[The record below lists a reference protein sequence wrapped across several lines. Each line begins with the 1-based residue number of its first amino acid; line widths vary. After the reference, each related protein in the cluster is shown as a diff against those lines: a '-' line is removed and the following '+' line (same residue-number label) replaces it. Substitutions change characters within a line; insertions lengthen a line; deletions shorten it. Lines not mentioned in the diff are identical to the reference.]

1 MPSREFKM
9 RRALRTVLRLGRGVA
24 LLLTPVAYGCPL
36 CHTQTGEQVRAGIF
50 NGSFGWNLLVTL
62 LPFPVFAGV
71 VGFIYFGK
79 PRRGK

>member
-1 MPSREFKM
+1 MSSRNSRPKTPL
-9 RRALRTVLRLGRGVA
+9 RAALRLGPAVA
-24 LLLTPVAYGCPL
+24 VFLTPLAYGCPL

-50 NGSFGWNLLVTL
+50 NGSFGWNLLLTL

-79 PRRGK
+79 PRKRK